1 MSELNVSK
9 DLTETALNEAD
20 NKFSN
25 RLPGMGGHLLHS
37 NNNRRGGRG
46 GRGGA
51 HGHMGNARAPA
62 VPASD
67 FDFETANAKFHKD
80 ELAKEVGKTD
90 EQHAEVEEE
99 EEEVIIPQAEEF
111 YDRSKSFFDNISCE
125 TKERMNKA
133 EAQRYAFRLF
143 AFLTPRPLVYV
154 ATRG

>member
-1 MSELNVSK
+1 VSELNVSK
-9 DLTETALNEAD
+9 DAVEPVQQDNENANANANNN
-20 NKFSN
+20 NKINNN
-25 RLPGMGGHLLHS
+25 RLPGMGGHLLNS

-51 HGHMGNARAPA
+51 HGQMNNTRAPA

-90 EQHAEVEEE
+90 EHQAEEEE

-133 EAQRYAFRLF
+133 EPRFVF
-143 AFLTPRPLVYV
+143 ISLTLIP
-154 ATRG
+154 

>member
-1 MSELNVSK
+1 MSK
-9 DLTETALNEAD
+9 DSADGGAVQNDNEP
-20 NKFSN
+20 KFSN

-51 HGHMGNARAPA
+51 HGHMNNTRAPA

-67 FDFETANAKFHKD
+67 FDFETSNAKFHKD
-80 ELAKEVGKTD
+80 ELAKEVGKT
-90 EQHAEVEEE
+90 EEAEVEE

-133 EAQRYAFRLF
+133 EQK
-143 AFLTPRPLVYV
+143 
-154 ATRG
+154 